1 MFAEYRLSTMLWAV
15 GLVLF
20 GLILLLLNF
29 NLFAQ
34 YEPLPQYILAALFA
48 TGAAVFFLG
57 YFAARKEW
65 ARLIPAWTLLALAVM
80 ALTSTISA
88 LDQRITAA
96 LLFVGLAL
104 AFANIYLLD
113 RRQNWWAM
121 IPGGFMLVIG
131 LVIALSVRIT
141 QAETLATLLF
151 SGMGLVFLGIYWL
164 GGRPRQWWAL
174 VPGTVLFVFGL
185 FIFSLDQGET
195 SPILRLW
202 PLLLIGAGLVIGFLA
217 YRAKPKD
224 RLQVSSA
231 PSTPQRQPPADP
243 KTQPPA
249 PLGDYANPAPG
260 ATVEILPDPDE

>member
-20 GLILLLLNF
+20 GLILFLLNF

-141 QAETLATLLF
+141 RPRRWQRCSFPAWDWSFWASTGWA
-151 SGMGLVFLGIYWL
+151 GDHAN
-164 GGRPRQWWAL
+164 GGRLCR
-174 VPGTVLFVFGL
+174 GRC
-185 FIFSLDQGET
+185 S
-195 SPILRLW
+195 SY
-202 PLLLIGAGLVIGFLA
+202 LA
-217 YRAKPKD
+217 CSSSHWTRAKP
-224 RLQVSSA
+224 A
-231 PSTPQRQPPADP
+231 PCFACGRCS
-243 KTQPPA
+243 
-249 PLGDYANPAPG
+249 
-260 ATVEILPDPDE
+260 

>member
-1 MFAEYRLSTMLWAV
+1 MFAEYRLSTMLWAL

-29 NLFAQ
+29 DVFAQ

-48 TGAAVFFLG
+48 IGAAVFFLG
-57 YFAARKEW
+57 YFASRKDW

-88 LDQRITAA
+88 LDQRVTAA
-96 LLFVGLAL
+96 LLFVGLSF

-113 RRQNWWAM
+113 RRQNWWAS

-131 LVIALSVRIT
+131 LVIALSARIT

-151 SGMGLVFLGIYWL
+151 SGMGLVFLSVYWL

-195 SPILRLW
+195 SPLVRLW
-202 PLLLIGAGLVIGFLA
+202 PSLLIVAGVVVGILA
-217 YRAKPKD
+217 YRSSPKE
-224 RLQVSSA
+224 RLQVNTA
-231 PSTPQRQPPADP
+231 PSKSQRRPSSETQAPPPA
-243 KTQPPA
+243 Q
-249 PLGDYANPAPG
+249 LGEYSNPAPG
-260 ATVEILPDPDE
+260 AAVEILPDPDE